1 MRKEKRM
8 GYFKGLAHFGLYVEN
23 IEVSKKFYTEVLEFE
38 PVFETSEGTHLCFL
52 RNGACE
58 LELIERPGQV
68 RPDGHFDH
76 LCLRVDDIAV
86 AAAHLEAC
94 GVPMEFA
101 VRDMPQIYRG
111 IKMVMFRGPDGEHL
125 ELNEFC

>member
-1 MRKEKRM
+1 M

-68 RPDGHFDH
+68 RPDGYEEEALVTLGAD
-76 LCLRVDDIAV
+76 LDGARRL
-86 AAAHLEAC
+86 AATHPGGWTAAQAIEWLL
-94 GVPMEFA
+94 VPMA
-101 VRDMPQIYRG
+101 
-111 IKMVMFRGPDGEHL
+111 
-125 ELNEFC
+125 

>member
-1 MRKEKRM
+1 M
-8 GYFKGLAHFGLYVEN
+8 
-23 IEVSKKFYTEVLEFE
+23 
-38 PVFETSEGTHLCFL
+38 
-52 RNGACE
+52 
-58 LELIERPGQV
+58 IERPGQV

-76 LCLRVDDIAV
+76 LCLRVDDIAA